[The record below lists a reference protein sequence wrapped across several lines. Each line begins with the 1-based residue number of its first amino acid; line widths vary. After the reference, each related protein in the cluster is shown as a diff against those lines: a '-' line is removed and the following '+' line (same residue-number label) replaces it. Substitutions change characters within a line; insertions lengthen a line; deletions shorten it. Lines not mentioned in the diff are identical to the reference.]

1 MGEVTAVDREEWKG
15 RIFRACSSLERARNP
30 DLYTDEEVTQKT
42 EDFEDKM
49 FGKFQ
54 TSRTAYL
61 TRMAEMESNI
71 IESLAEFRNQP
82 PASAAQ
88 QAPVKPAG
96 AAAGAG
102 AGAAAAQQAPVNA
115 PLSTDIQ
122 SLRDPLEKCR
132 GILRVFNVFQHV
144 KPVDELALWKVE
156 FLNLFTRT
164 TTLVAQY
171 REDMITKEAREKE
184 VEAIKDCLDKL
195 CAKMDSNLKEIMVLC
210 NVTTEAELIALDVET
225 FTLLKQMVGAP
236 STARAT
242 HPSRHVSW
250 MLGGSEVMARLRN
263 MASSEP
269 TA

>member
-15 RIFRACSSLERARNP
+15 RIFRACSNLERARNP
-30 DLYTDEEVTQKT
+30 DLYTDEEIAQKT
-42 EDFEDKM
+42 EDFENKM
-49 FGKFQ
+49 FDKFQ
-54 TSRTAYL
+54 TSRTTYL

-71 IESLAEFRNQP
+71 IESLAELKDQP
-82 PASAAQ
+82 
-88 QAPVKPAG
+88 PAG

-102 AGAAAAQQAPVNA
+102 AGIAAAQQAPVNA

-171 REDMITKEAREKE
+171 RGNAITEEAREKE
-184 VEAIKDCLDKL
+184 VEAIKDCLNKL
-195 CAKMDSNLKEIMVLC
+195 CAKMDSDLKGIMVLC